1 VLDTEAHRNRQRNPQ
16 PDKQSREQKY
26 RKTAELVS
34 SNEKDEECPDLEKSK
49 GKSEQHI

>member
-1 VLDTEAHRNRQRNPQ
+1 LNTLGRKRRLDSA
-16 PDKQSREQKY
+16 

-34 SNEKDEECPDLEKSK
+34 GNEKDEECPDLEKSQ